1 MHVEVLSMQRDSH
14 PLRCWSGLSLQAV
27 PVLRKSRG
35 VRRGLRKRDSK
46 ASKKKKRVLTSNFV
60 HMTIINKG
68 QDFLYFLND
77 AERQNLVLVF
87 FSYFI
92 PQLYF
97 WVPEHRAFSHL
108 PP

>member
-46 ASKKKKRVLTSNFV
+46 ASKKTKN
-60 HMTIINKG
+60 G
-68 QDFLYFLND
+68 C
-77 AERQNLVLVF
+77 
-87 FSYFI
+87 
-92 PQLYF
+92 
-97 WVPEHRAFSHL
+97 
-108 PP
+108 